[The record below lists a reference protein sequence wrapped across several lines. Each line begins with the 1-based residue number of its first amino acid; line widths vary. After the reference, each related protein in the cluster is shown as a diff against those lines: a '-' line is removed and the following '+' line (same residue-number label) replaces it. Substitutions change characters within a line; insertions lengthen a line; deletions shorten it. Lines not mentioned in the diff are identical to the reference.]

1 MEVCLE
7 EAVVREVGGGGW
19 SKGLWVMRGVG
30 CLDGVTGDVM
40 DRLWCGCESR
50 MDFGEEGRV
59 GWAFLLAACVW
70 SGSLVQWMAL
80 CFGPRIPTVARR
92 HGASLLLKHFK
103 HILSHPQPSRYRS
116 TLDRELKMAS
126 PLPSISRFS
135 LTFPSRIDQYH
146 YSPDSYLPSCNH
158 RGVALFDP
166 AHSWHR
172 MACSPLF
179 IAHATTAARYKSR
192 LPQSPSKQTPFSFF
206 HHKK

>member
-1 MEVCLE
+1 MVSR
-7 EAVVREVGGGGW
+7 VTSWIGGGAGARAGW
-19 SKGLWVMRGVG
+19 ISGKRGG
-30 CLDGVTGDVM
+30 WDGRFYW
-40 DRLWCGCESR
+40 RLVFVS
-50 MDFGEEGRV
+50 GR
-59 GWAFLLAACVW
+59 
-70 SGSLVQWMAL
+70 LVQWMAL

-126 PLPSISRFS
+126 PVPSISRFS

-179 IAHATTAARYKSR
+179 ITHATTAARYKSR